1 MNHPI
6 ELLWAAAATLGFALL
21 FDLRLRDVPL
31 AVVGAS
37 LGWGVYAV
45 ARDAGTGTA
54 AYFAAAAV
62 IGLWAE
68 ISAAVVQR
76 PASIYIV
83 CAILPIVPGGG
94 MYQTMLES
102 VRGDLMGSLTVGFQT
117 LMAAG
122 AIAAGLAVS
131 SALSRLLSLKDL
143 ARRIFPKRPDP

>member
-1 MNHPI
+1 VNNPT
-6 ELLWAAAATLGFALL
+6 ELLWAAGGTIGFALL
-21 FDLRLRDVPL
+21 FDLRPRDLPL
-31 AVVGAS
+31 AAIGAM
-37 LGWGVYAV
+37 LGWGVYAL
-45 ARDAGTGTA
+45 ARDAKMGMI

-68 ISAAVVQR
+68 ISALMVRR

-94 MYQTMLES
+94 MYNTMLES
-102 VRGDLMGSLTVGFQT
+102 VRGNLMGSLSVGFQT

-131 SALSRLLSLKDL
+131 SAISRLLSLSSL
-143 ARRIFPKRPDP
+143 AKRIRPWRRRP

>member
-1 MNHPI
+1 MSAPL
-6 ELLWAAAATLGFALL
+6 ELLWAGAATVGFALL
-21 FDLRLRDVPL
+21 FDLRPRDIPL
-31 AVVGAS
+31 AAAGAM
-37 LGWGVYAV
+37 LGWAVYSL
-45 ARDAGTGTA
+45 ARDAGSGTG
-54 AYFAAAAV
+54 AYFAAATI

-68 ISAAVVQR
+68 LSAAIVKR

-102 VRGDLMGSLTVGFQT
+102 VRGSLMGSLTVGFQT

-131 SALSRLLSLKDL
+131 SAISRLLSLKSL
-143 ARRIFPKRPDP
+143 ARRFFPKP